1 MVKLRDMVRPE
12 RPLYRSAMR
21 TTARRAVGHLL
32 ALASCAGC
40 LGLHGCASGPSP
52 QPTRIP
58 FRLTQADNISVR
70 ARVNGTEPVNLLLH
84 TAMDSVSL
92 TRVATARMARF
103 EATESATVRSWGG
116 TTTARHSTG
125 NTLQIGDLVYRD
137 VAITEDEQTGPGTDG
152 KFGPNLFAGKIVEVD
167 YDAEQIVLH
176 AALPKLDERW
186 HAVPLTVRDGL
197 PCIDCEIVVGDRTLT
212 QSFLLHSGFHGTA
225 LLDTEFVA
233 ANALDGALATI
244 RESVLHDSYG
254 NEVKTRVVQVPALR
268 LGPIT
273 MRDVP
278 VGVFE
283 GKVGSRRTSL
293 LGANALKRCNF
304 VLDTANGRLWVR
316 PSRFVDAPFAK

>member
-1 MVKLRDMVRPE
+1 MRRLRWLARTGAMH
-12 RPLYRSAMR
+12 SAVSSP
-21 TTARRAVGHLL
+21 RRLSVS
-32 ALASCAGC
+32 ALVA
-40 LGLHGCASGPSP
+40 LGLGACATTEVGAVHV
-52 QPTRIP
+52 P
-58 FRLTQADNISVR
+58 FRMTSADNIVVR
-70 ARVNGTEPVNLLLH
+70 AMLNGTEPLDLMFH
-84 TAMDSVSL
+84 TAVDAVSL
-92 TRVATARMARF
+92 THDALARMPRF
-103 EATESATVRSWGG
+103 EATESATVHSWGG
-116 TTTARHSTG
+116 TTTARYSTG
-125 NTLQIGDLVYRD
+125 NTLQIGDLVYHGI
-137 VAITEDEQTGPGTDG
+137 AITEDVNSGPGTDG

-176 AALPKLDERW
+176 DALPKLDDRW
-186 HAVPLTVRDGL
+186 HAVPLTVRDGP
-197 PCIDCEIVVGDRTLT
+197 PCVDCEIVVGDRTLT

-233 ANALDGALATI
+233 ANALDDALATI
-244 RESVLHDSYG
+244 RENVLHDSYG

-304 VLDTANGRLWVR
+304 VLDAANGRLWLR